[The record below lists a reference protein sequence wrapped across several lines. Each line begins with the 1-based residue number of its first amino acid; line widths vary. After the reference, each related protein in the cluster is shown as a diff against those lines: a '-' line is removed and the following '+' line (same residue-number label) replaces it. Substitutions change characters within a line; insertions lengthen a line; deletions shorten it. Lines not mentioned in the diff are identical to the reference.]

1 MRKQAAYVMPYRMRG
16 TDLGISPRDPDNNS
30 STLRTFSFEDFFGT
44 PLATVTSEEKCVIIH
59 THFKR

>member
-1 MRKQAAYVMPYRMRG
+1 MRKQAAYVMPYGMHG
-16 TDLGISPRDPDNNS
+16 TDLGIRDPDNNS